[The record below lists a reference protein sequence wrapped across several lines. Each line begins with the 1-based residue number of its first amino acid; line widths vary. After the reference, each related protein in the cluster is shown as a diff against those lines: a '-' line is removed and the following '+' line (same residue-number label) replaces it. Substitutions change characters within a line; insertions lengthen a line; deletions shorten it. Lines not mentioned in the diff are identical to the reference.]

1 MRNKVNR
8 LEEIFMQLVEGRGA
22 PGEGPRAAAA
32 PPAAARVGAGVP
44 MSSVALP
51 DAPPVRLN
59 VVRWIGYKTIV
70 IREYGRIIRIWGQ
83 TIVPSVVTAVLYFAI
98 FGSLIGRRVGSMGGF
113 DYKQYIAPGL
123 IMMSV
128 ITNSYGN
135 VVASF
140 FGAKFGKHVEEL
152 LVSPLPNWVI
162 VAGYATGGVVRGV
175 LVGVAVTVVSLVFT
189 HLQVHHLLVVLAA
202 LLLTSV
208 TFALGGFLNA
218 LFAKNFD
225 QVNWIPAFVLTP
237 LTYFGGVF
245 YSVSLLPEWARQLS
259 FVNPILYM
267 VNAFR
272 FGFLGVSDV
281 EVGSAF
287 ALMLAAAIVLFTT
300 AVGLM
305 NRGTGIRE

>member
-1 MRNKVNR
+1 MNT
-8 LEEIFMQLVEGRGA
+8 I
-22 PGEGPRAAAA
+22 AAEAA
-32 PPAAARVGAGVP
+32 P
-44 MSSVALP
+44 
-51 DAPPVRLN
+51 PPVRLR
-59 VVRWIGYKTIV
+59 VVRWIGFKTIV

-83 TIVPSVVTAVLYFAI
+83 TIVPSVVTSVLYFAI
-98 FGSLIGRRVGSMGGF
+98 FGSLIGRRVGAMDGF

-135 VVASF
+135 VVSSF
-140 FGAKFGKHVEEL
+140 FGAKFGKHVEEM

-162 VAGYATGGVVRGV
+162 VGGYAAGGMVRGV
-175 LVGVAVTVVSLVFT
+175 LVGAAVTMVSLVFT
-189 HLQVHHLLVVLAA
+189 HLQVHHLLLVVAA
-202 LLLTSV
+202 LLLTSL

-225 QVNWIPAFVLTP
+225 QVNWIPSFVLTP

-245 YSVSLLPEWARQLS
+245 YSVSLLPDWARSLS
-259 FVNPILYM
+259 YANPILYM

-281 EVGSAF
+281 DVGGAF
-287 ALMLAAAIVLFTT
+287 ALMTAAALLLYAAAVL
-300 AVGLM
+300 LM